1 MAYPINGQTQVTLLL
16 VLRPCVSCAGQLWAC
31 CNEHKLAALALVL
44 KDLPYLGKTE
54 VLLEA

>member
-1 MAYPINGQTQVTLLL
+1 MHGALGDTSYGASAPEAL
-16 VLRPCVSCAGQLWAC
+16 CVGLQLWAC